1 MILRNLLF
9 IFITFQI
16 LLVNSEDSM
25 DLTYEI
31 EVLIYATPENI
42 TDEKFILTNYIEVT
56 NNEVVE
62 LTTPEKKI
70 NLKALNES
78 FNYEYKFGD
87 IFKNILSIRSND
99 DEKSFSN
106 NSGFWYRDLDNGKS
120 LASIKRRI
128 SRRNDFKYL
137 GHFTWH
143 QGALNSEKSPYVR
156 LSNDTDF
163 ELYVKTY
170 KSRYLHIDLKGF
182 LKNELLK
189 DDRLTNYY
197 INKDIRVFP
206 NEIYYFDHPKF
217 GVLVSIKDK
226 P

>member
-9 IFITFQI
+9 IFVTLQI

-87 IFKNILSIRSND
+87 IIKNILSIRSND
-99 DEKSFSN
+99 GEKSFSN
-106 NSGFWYRDLDNGKS
+106 N
-120 LASIKRRI
+120 
-128 SRRNDFKYL
+128 
-137 GHFTWH
+137 
-143 QGALNSEKSPYVR
+143 
-156 LSNDTDF
+156 
-163 ELYVKTY
+163 
-170 KSRYLHIDLKGF
+170 
-182 LKNELLK
+182 
-189 DDRLTNYY
+189 
-197 INKDIRVFP
+197 
-206 NEIYYFDHPKF
+206 
-217 GVLVSIKDK
+217 
-226 P
+226 